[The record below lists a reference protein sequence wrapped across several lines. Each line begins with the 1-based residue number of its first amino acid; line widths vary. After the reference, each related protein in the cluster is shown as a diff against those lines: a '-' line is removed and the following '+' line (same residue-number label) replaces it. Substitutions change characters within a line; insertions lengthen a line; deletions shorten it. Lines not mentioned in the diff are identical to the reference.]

1 MFLDEKDLL
10 VTATKHS
17 QTLQDAPAIA
27 SVITADEIRQM
38 GAMDITDV
46 LRQIPGIGLAKNAFG
61 MKEIEVRGIKTT
73 LSENVKVLV
82 DGHSVNINTQGS
94 AAWSFNQ
101 MFVDSI
107 KKIEIVRGPGS
118 ALYGSN
124 AFSAVINIVTK
135 DAKDIDGVVIT
146 GGGGSYD
153 TKKLNLQAGKAM
165 GDLQAAF
172 TFDYFKTDGARL
184 KVAQDV
190 LGNSGKT
197 LEFEERISSGLK
209 LGYKGWQ
216 FNSQYMARQRGP
228 YLGATYALNEQSKLT
243 FDQYF
248 GDLSYRHAVTKDS
261 NVLIKAYVD
270 RIRGDLFWELFPKGT
285 TLPYYGTFAEGMLAE
300 PRLRE
305 RILGSELQF
314 DTRLT
319 DFNTLTAGVLFENRK
334 TTYASHSLNFNPNP
348 AVCTDLPPTTF
359 AFQDVGDRCNYTQK
373 KTRNIWAAYVQDVWD
388 INGALALTV
397 GARHDHY
404 SDFGGTTNP
413 RAALVWKF
421 LEKWDAKLLYGT
433 AFRAPTASELYYVNN
448 PSMLGN
454 PQLQPETVK
463 TYEASVGYTDNPTY
477 KARIS
482 YFHNQ
487 YNNKIQLVPQLS
499 GVSIFENTG
508 ETEVQ
513 GLEAELRREFTKHSY
528 LYANY
533 TYQQPKDSATGNRLA
548 DVPTHKGNLGGNY
561 AITQKIGV
569 YLNLFMSGERPRAV
583 GDTRNAAPGYGLVDL
598 TLISKNVFKD
608 LDLRASVHNLFGHKY
623 ADPAPTMIPGD
634 FPREQRW
641 LMLDALYK
649 L

>member
-38 GAMDITDV
+38 GARDLTDV
-46 LRQIPGIGLAKNAFG
+46 LHRIPGMGIAKDVYG
-61 MKEIEVRGIKTT
+61 MKEIEVRGIKTPF
-73 LSENVKVLV
+73 SENVKLLI
-82 DGHSVNINTQGS
+82 DGHSVNSNLNGTSG
-94 AAWSFNQ
+94 WTFNQ
-101 MFVDSI
+101 VSVDSI

-135 DAKDIDGVVIT
+135 DAGDIDGVVIS
-146 GGGGSYD
+146 GGVGSYASR
-153 TKKLNLQAGKAM
+153 KFNLQAGKVM

-184 KVAQDV
+184 KVSRDV

-197 LEFEERISSGLK
+197 YDFEERISSGLK
-209 LGYKGWQ
+209 LAYKDWQ
-216 FNSQYMARQRGP
+216 FNSHYMSRQRGP
-228 YLGATYALNEQSKLT
+228 YIGAAYALNDESKIT
-243 FDQYF
+243 VDQYF
-248 GDLSYRHAVTKDS
+248 GDLSYRHAFTKDT

-270 RIRGDLFWELFPKGT
+270 QFHGEMYWQLFPQGT
-285 TLPYYGTFAEGMLAE
+285 TLPYYGTFAEGVFAT
-300 PRLRE
+300 PRGRE
-305 RILGSELQF
+305 RILGTELQF

-319 DFNTLTAGVLFENRK
+319 EYNTLTAGMLFENRK
-334 TTYASHSLNFNPNP
+334 PFNTSQSTNFNPNP
-348 AVCTDLPPTTF
+348 AVCTSLPPTTF
-359 AFQDVGDRCNYTQK
+359 AYQDIGDRCNYIQN
-373 KTRNIWAAYVQDVWD
+373 KTRDIWAAYVQDVWD

-404 SDFGGTTNP
+404 SDFGDTTNP

-421 LEKWDAKLLYGT
+421 LEKWDAKFLYGT
-433 AFRAPTASELYYVNN
+433 AFRAPTTSELYFVNN

-454 PQLQPETVK
+454 SQLLPESVR
-463 TYEASVGYTDNPTY
+463 TYEASVGYTDNPAY
-477 KARIS
+477 KARLS

-487 YNNKIQLVPQLS
+487 FANKIQLVPQPS
-499 GVSIFENTG
+499 GVAIYQNTVG
-508 ETEVQ
+508 AEVQ
-513 GLEAELRREFTKHSY
+513 GLEAELRREFTRHSY

-533 TYQQPKDSATGNRLA
+533 TYQRPKDSGTGDRLA
-548 DVPTHKGNLGGNY
+548 DVPGHKGNLGGNY

-569 YLNLFMSGERPRAV
+569 NLNLFVSGERPRAV
-583 GDTRNAAPGYGLVDL
+583 GDTRSAAPGYGLIDL
-598 TLISKNVFKD
+598 TLISKNVVRD
-608 LDLRASVHNLFGHKY
+608 LDIRVSAHNLLGHKY
-623 ADPAPTMIPGD
+623 ADPAPAMIPGD

-641 LMLDALYK
+641 LMLDALYRI
-649 L
+649 